1 MQPSAGAF
9 CCTALVIRFAVSAVV
24 AALVLGALSA
34 TAEAEPAAYDY
45 AFTCNRTSLTAD
57 FAQRDEF
64 PQTDADPAGWYVE
77 RNGRYP
83 NGGWGPAAAVFPAV
97 NVPVDAGCDDATWKR
112 ERIVAT
118 ALRYLNVPGN
128 PLGLQYRH
136 HHIPA
141 WDPPASTAPP
151 AVQNADDADGQSL
164 ETWGPGRG
172 LDCSNFTA
180 WIYNYGLGIKFG
192 GDVGKQ
198 YAGTAGP
205 MGQSIPAQGPFEP
218 GDLVYLHPNGN
229 TDRASHVVIFLDDQH
244 VIDSRLNAQG
254 VAGVQV
260 RDRTG
265 WYRTAVLGAWRPI
278 AG

>member
-1 MQPSAGAF
+1 M
-9 CCTALVIRFAVSAVV
+9 VRFAVSAVV
-24 AALVLGALSA
+24 GALVLISTPA
-34 TAEAEPAAYDY
+34 TAAADPDAYEY
-45 AFTCNRTSLTAD
+45 AFTCNRSSLTAD
-57 FAQRDEF
+57 FAERDALPHTEV
-64 PQTDADPAGWYVE
+64 DPADWYVQ
-77 RNGRYP
+77 RNGRHS
-83 NGGWGPAAAVFPAV
+83 NGGWGPAAVVMPPIG
-97 NVPVDAGCDDATWKR
+97 VPTDAGCDEGTWKR

-118 ALRYLNVPGN
+118 AMHYLNAPGN
-128 PLGLQYRH
+128 PQGLQYRH
-136 HHIPA
+136 HHIPD
-141 WDPPASTAPP
+141 WDPPTSTAPA
-151 AVQNADDADGQSL
+151 AVENADDADGQAP
-164 ETWGPGRG
+164 EAWGPGRG

-180 WIYNYGLGIKFG
+180 WVYNYGLGIKFG

-198 YAGTAGP
+198 YVGTAGP
-205 MGQSIPAQGPFEP
+205 MGQWIPVQGPFEA

-229 TDRASHVVIFLDDQH
+229 TDRASHVVVFVDDEH